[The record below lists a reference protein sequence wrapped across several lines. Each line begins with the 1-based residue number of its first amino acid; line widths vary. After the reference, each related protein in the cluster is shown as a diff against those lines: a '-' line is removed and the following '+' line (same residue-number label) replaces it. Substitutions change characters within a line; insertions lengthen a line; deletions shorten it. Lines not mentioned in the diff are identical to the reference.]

1 MTTTLPEHPTNAS
14 LIPNYPHWTLRLQR
28 TFPQGR
34 DAVWAA
40 ITEPDK
46 VAQWTPFRPN
56 HNLGTAGPVRLK
68 QIDGG
73 DETIDS
79 EVREVRHPES
89 LTYLWGTDQLRFGL
103 ADAGAATDPAATV
116 DMGTILTLA
125 QTFDNRTMAGSLAA
139 GWHICLGAL
148 ELLLNGDEVPS
159 VVGEKAKE
167 FGWEELEQ
175 RYGALFEEQREAS
188 LPADRTEDEAEE

>member
-1 MTTTLPEHPTNAS
+1 MTTILPEHPANAS

-28 TFPQGR
+28 TFQQDR

-56 HNLGTAGPVRLK
+56 HNLGTSGPVRLK

-73 DETIDS
+73 DETLDS
-79 EVREVRHPES
+79 EVREVTHPES

-103 ADAGAATDPAATV
+103 ADAATGK
-116 DMGTILTLA
+116 GTALTLA
-125 QTFDNRTMAGSLAA
+125 QTFDNRSMAGSLAA

-148 ELLLNGDEVPS
+148 ELLLKGEEAPP
-159 VVGEKAKE
+159 VVGEKAKAY
-167 FGWEELEQ
+167 GWEELEQ
-175 RYGALFEEQREAS
+175 QYRALFEEQLEAS
-188 LPADRTEDEAEE
+188 RPADRTEDEDDE